1 MWEHTVLTAANSFF
15 LPNHFS
21 TRTVFLSGM
30 EMSTAKCLKLLIKVP
45 RGPLTV
51 TTRDLTLAS
60 TSSGIVT
67 DWLVLITFILKSK
80 DKLKSKDWI
89 CGEKIGKWLGIW
101 GIFVDFVEENKNSY
115 VLGRYSWRKRKRQL
129 TDDHNKTSSRCE
141 NKSAFTQPFKFLYR
155 RKTNRRGFSAFAQ
168 IFENLKNWSRNS
180 YFLRY
185 DNLKRV
191 IFLFLIWYILFN
203 FS

>member
-1 MWEHTVLTAANSFF
+1 MFSRIIYCRIARFVFKAHFIENLLKITKSDELKRVLKDLGTCLTWVTPLQRLLMWEHTVLTAANSFF

-80 DKLKSKDWI
+80 DKMKS
-89 CGEKIGKWLGIW
+89 
-101 GIFVDFVEENKNSY
+101 
-115 VLGRYSWRKRKRQL
+115 
-129 TDDHNKTSSRCE
+129 
-141 NKSAFTQPFKFLYR
+141 
-155 RKTNRRGFSAFAQ
+155 
-168 IFENLKNWSRNS
+168 
-180 YFLRY
+180 
-185 DNLKRV
+185 
-191 IFLFLIWYILFN
+191 
-203 FS
+203 